1 MEPNMQDEQAPTTD
15 VVDAPVAEAQADA
28 PTQEPAE
35 QADPSVTLQT
45 NDSDDADDDS
55 DWDSTVNPNQQ
66 AQNVQPNDDGYIDPI
81 AYKEQI
87 KAEVREDMRFQER
100 ERRAWQKLE
109 EKYPELKNDKDARQL
124 ILAKRIFDVQN
135 GGNGSLAAAGKAVMG
150 KITGAKQ
157 AGRADAQVSIKTQQN
172 ANLSRATAPRD
183 TSSSDTRSRL
193 QSGDQGAVHDV
204 LKEWLD
210 QGKI

>member
-1 MEPNMQDEQAPTTD
+1 MQNEPADTTPTD
-15 VVDAPVAEAQADA
+15 VVDAPVAESQDQA
-28 PTQEPAE
+28 PSQEPAE

-45 NDSDDADDDS
+45 NDSDDADDS
-55 DWDSTVNPNQQ
+55 DWDSFVDPAAQQ
-66 AQNVQPNDDGYIDPI
+66 VQNVQPNEDGYIDPI
-81 AYKEQI
+81 QYKEQI

-109 EKYPELKNDKDARQL
+109 EKYPELKNDKEARQL

-135 GGNGSLAAAGKAVMG
+135 GGNGSLAAAGKSVMG

-172 ANLSRATAPRD
+172 AGLSRATAPRD

>member
-1 MEPNMQDEQAPTTD
+1 MEPNMQNEPADTTN
-15 VVDAPVAEAQADA
+15 VVDAPVAESQDQA

-35 QADPSVTLQT
+35 QADPSVTSQT

-55 DWDSTVNPNQQ
+55 DWDSIVSQPQV
-66 AQNVQPNDDGYIDPI
+66 QNVQPNEDGYIDPI
-81 AYKEQI
+81 QYKEQI

-109 EKYPELKNDKDARQL
+109 EKYPELKNDKEARQL

-135 GGNGSLAAAGKAVMG
+135 GGNGSLAVAGRSVMG

-172 ANLSRATAPRD
+172 ANLSRTTAPRD
-183 TSSSDTRSRL
+183 TSSNDTRSRL

>member
-1 MEPNMQDEQAPTTD
+1 MQDEQAPVTD
-15 VVDAPVAEAQADA
+15 VADAPVADSQDNAPQQDSAD
-28 PTQEPAE
+28 
-35 QADPSVTLQT
+35 QADPNATLQT
-45 NDSDDADDDS
+45 NDSDDADDDD
-55 DWDSTVNPNQQ
+55 DWDSTYPSQQ
-66 AQNVQPNDDGYIDPI
+66 VQNVQPNADGYIDPT

-109 EKYPELKNDKDARQL
+109 EKYPELKGDKEARQI

-135 GGNGSLAAAGKAVMG
+135 GGSGSLSVAGRQVMS
-150 KITGAKQ
+150 KISGAKQ

-193 QSGDQGAVHDV
+193 QNGDQGAVHNV

>member
-1 MEPNMQDEQAPTTD
+1 MQDEQAPTTD

-35 QADPSVTLQT
+35 QADPSATLQT
-45 NDSDDADDDS
+45 NDSDDADDD

-66 AQNVQPNDDGYIDPI
+66 VQNVQPNDEGYIDPI
-81 AYKEQI
+81 QYKEQI

-109 EKYPELKNDKDARQL
+109 EKYPELKNDKEARQL
-124 ILAKRIFDVQN
+124 VLAKRIFDVQN

-183 TSSSDTRSRL
+183 TSASDTRSRL

>member
-1 MEPNMQDEQAPTTD
+1 MEPNMQDEQAPVTD
-15 VVDAPVAEAQADA
+15 VADAPVADSQDNAPQQDSAD
-28 PTQEPAE
+28 
-35 QADPSVTLQT
+35 QADPNATLQT
-45 NDSDDADDDS
+45 NDSDDADDDD
-55 DWDSTVNPNQQ
+55 DWDSTYPSQQ
-66 AQNVQPNDDGYIDPI
+66 VQNVQPNADGYIDPT

-109 EKYPELKNDKDARQL
+109 EKYPELKGDKEARQI

-135 GGNGSLAAAGKAVMG
+135 GGSGSLSVAGRQVMS
-150 KITGAKQ
+150 KISGAKQ

-193 QSGDQGAVHDV
+193 QNGDQGAVHNV

>member
-1 MEPNMQDEQAPTTD
+1 MQDEQAPTTD

-35 QADPSVTLQT
+35 QADTNATLQT

-55 DWDSTVNPNQQ
+55 DWDSTVNPNYQ
-66 AQNVQPNDDGYIDPI
+66 AQNVQPNEDGYIDPI
-81 AYKEQI
+81 QYKEQI

-109 EKYPELKNDKDARQL
+109 EKYPELKNDKEARQL

-135 GGNGSLAAAGKAVMG
+135 GGNGSLSAAGKAVMG

-193 QSGDQGAVHDV
+193 QSGDQGAVHSV

>member
-1 MEPNMQDEQAPTTD
+1 MQDEQAPTTD
-15 VVDAPVAEAQADA
+15 VVAPVADSQDQAPQQDS
-28 PTQEPAE
+28 
-35 QADPSVTLQT
+35 ADRADSNATLQT

-55 DWDSTVNPNQQ
+55 EWDSLAPTQQ
-66 AQNVQPNDDGYIDPI
+66 VQNVQPNEDGYIDPI
-81 AYKEQI
+81 QYKEQI
-87 KAEVREDMRFQER
+87 KAEMREDLKFQER
-100 ERRAWQKLE
+100 ERRAWAKLE
-109 EKYPELKNDKDARQL
+109 EKYPELKNDKDARKI
-124 ILAKRIFDVQN
+124 ILATRIFDVQN
-135 GGNGSLAAAGKAVMG
+135 GGTGSLAVAGRQVMS

-193 QSGDQGAVHDV
+193 QRGDQGAVHDT